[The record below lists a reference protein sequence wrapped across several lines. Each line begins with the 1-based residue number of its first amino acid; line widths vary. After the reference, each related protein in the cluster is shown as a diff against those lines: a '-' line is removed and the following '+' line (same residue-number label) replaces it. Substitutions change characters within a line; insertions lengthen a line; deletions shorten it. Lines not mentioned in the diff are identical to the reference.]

1 MNKIPQRYGHKQQ
14 SLADDTDDVT
24 VATFQKRLLDWYR
37 SDQRSLPWRKT
48 SDPYHIWVSE
58 VMLQQTQV
66 STVVD
71 YFNRFVKR
79 FPDIVSLAAAD
90 PDTVLKAWEGLGYY
104 SRARNLQKA
113 ARELVSTGAPRVP
126 DRPDQ
131 FILLPG
137 VGDYINAAVQSI
149 AFGHKLPVVDGNV
162 KRVLARIFL
171 KPDPINQAA
180 AYPVYRELAALL
192 LDQRDPG
199 TWNQA
204 MMELGALICKPRHPL
219 CDQCPVHKNCGA
231 RLRHQVPDFPV
242 RTTSGKIPVRRQT
255 AGIIIKR
262 GKLLL
267 VRRPARGLLGGLWE
281 FPGGPV
287 EAGQSPEAAC
297 REAVRRTVGLT
308 VKIETPLG
316 RINHAYT
323 HFKLSLDA
331 FVCRSVSGRVRLSG
345 PDDFCWIKPA
355 ALSAYPLH
363 KAVHKLLPELNKLL

>member
-1 MNKIPQRYGHKQQ
+1 MITLPRTNSPTLS
-14 SLADDTDDVT
+14 SLADGVDDGTVT
-24 VATFQKRLLDWYR
+24 AFQKRLLRWYH
-37 SDQRSLPWRKT
+37 SDRRTLPWRDV

-66 STVVD
+66 ATVVD
-71 YFNRFVKR
+71 YFNRFIKQ
-79 FPDIVSLAAAD
+79 FPDIVSLAEAE

-113 ARELVSTGAPRVP
+113 ARELMSIGAPGVP

-162 KRVLARIFL
+162 KRVLARLFL
-171 KPDPINQAA
+171 KPDPVNQPG
-180 AYPVYRELAALL
+180 AYPVYKEMAALL
-192 LDQRDPG
+192 LDRRDPG

-204 MMELGALICKPRHPL
+204 MMELGALICKPRQPR
-219 CDQCPVHKNCGA
+219 CDRCPVGKCCGA
-231 RLRHQVPDFPV
+231 FLRQQVASFPV
-242 RTTSGKIPVRRQT
+242 RAAAGKIPLRQRT
-255 AGIIIKR
+255 AGIIIRR

-267 VRRPARGLLGGLWE
+267 VRRPAQKMLGGLWE

-287 EAGQSPEAAC
+287 EPEQSPETAC
-297 REAVRRTVGLT
+297 REAVLRTVGLT
-308 VKIETPLG
+308 VIIENPLG

-323 HFKLSLDA
+323 HFKLELDA
-331 FVCRSVSGRVRLSG
+331 FVCRSVSGRVRLNG
-345 PDDFCWIKPA
+345 PDAFSWVKPA
-355 ALSAYPLH
+355 ALSEYPLH